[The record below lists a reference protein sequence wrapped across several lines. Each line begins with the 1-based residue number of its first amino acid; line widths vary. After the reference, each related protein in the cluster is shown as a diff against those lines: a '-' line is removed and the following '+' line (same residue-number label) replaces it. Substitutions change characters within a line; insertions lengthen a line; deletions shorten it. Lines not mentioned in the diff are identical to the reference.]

1 MRTLQLAAIALLC
14 TGAIAA
20 GFTIWQLVDATAGGP
35 DLDGRAPVL
44 IGDAPPPVAATNPPA
59 LTLTVEPP
67 AATDKSTDGSETP
80 VPRNLAPAPSPDTT
94 TEPVVDAP
102 AAEPGPQAT
111 EESPSSDNSAPPP
124 DNPPTSVRIPRMG
137 IEAQVI
143 PVGLN
148 DRGEMASPE
157 SFFQVGW
164 WQHGPV
170 PGDTGRAV
178 LAGHI
183 DSPDGEAIFYG
194 IDRLAPGDE
203 IFVAS
208 PNGGGEE
215 QRFVVS
221 GAALYHV
228 DHAPLDQIF
237 GPSTERELILIT
249 CGGAFDHDAGVYLYR
264 QVVFATLAQ

>member
-1 MRTLQLAAIALLC
+1 MRTLQLAAIALIVV
-14 TGAIAA
+14 GAVAA
-20 GFTIWQLVDATAGGP
+20 GFTIRQLVEATAAGP
-35 DLDGRAPVL
+35 EPIGPAPVL
-44 IGDAPPPVAATNPPA
+44 IGNAPPPVSATSPPA
-59 LTLTVEPP
+59 PTFTVEL
-67 AATDKSTDGSETP
+67 AAASATP
-80 VPRNLAPAPSPDTT
+80 TLAPGTT
-94 TEPVVDAP
+94 PES
-102 AAEPGPQAT
+102 EPQA
-111 EESPSSDNSAPPP
+111 EGVADDSVEPAIAPGDIPA
-124 DNPPTSVRIPRMG
+124 SVRIPRMG
-137 IEAQVI
+137 IQAEVV

-164 WQHGPV
+164 WQHGV
-170 PGDTGRAV
+170 IPGDTGRAV

-194 IDRLAPGDE
+194 LDRLAPGDE

-208 PNGGGEE
+208 QDGGAE

-237 GPSTERELILIT
+237 GPSVERELILIT
-249 CGGAFDHDAGVYLYR
+249 CGGEFDHSTGVYLYR